1 MKRASVK
8 RSVHARLS
16 CLCSGSENTGKMWKD
31 GIDLARLIKDGSA
44 HVLSGRCS
52 TGVGSDSFWCKGSKA
67 LPNPLLEPSWWMLS
81 WRGQTHQHSLLFQQF
96 LLESNNFHLGNAENT
111 LWEVQI
117 ILKCPLVG
125 VSCEMQVG
133 LSSRLFNEQR
143 KPFFTIL
150 RYTLQGIF

>member
-31 GIDLARLIKDGSA
+31 GLNLARLIEDGSA

-67 LPNPLLEPSWWMLS
+67 LPNHLLEPSWWMLS
-81 WRGQTHQHSLLFQQF
+81 WRGQTHQPAAPIAPLREQQF
-96 LLESNNFHLGNAENT
+96 PPE
-111 LWEVQI
+111 
-117 ILKCPLVG
+117 KCWKHLVG
-125 VSCEMQVG
+125 
-133 LSSRLFNEQR
+133 SSDHLEVPFGGGELWNASGPELQLFNEQG
-143 KPFFTIL
+143 KPFSIIL
-150 RYTLQGIF
+150 HYILQGIF